1 MWDHKNYW
9 LYKTNRGIHSKEHE
23 VINIAIRFEF
33 TIGWNGLT
41 SDYADLFRGGVEGLI
56 KKDINHKVQ

>member
-23 VINIAIRFEF
+23 AINIVIRFEF
-33 TIGWNGLT
+33 TIGCNGL
-41 SDYADLFRGGVEGLI
+41 SSKYANLF
-56 KKDINHKVQ
+56 